1 MKQLR
6 HLLLLVSLLLTALAA
21 QSTPMPAPA
30 YQVRHIGL
38 AEGLDNMRV
47 FSILQDRNDVM
58 WIATKNGVNRYNGS
72 VMKVYQL
79 SSDRVYS
86 NAAGRIFSLRQ
97 DGDTLYAYDN
107 KGNIYRYS
115 SAWDHFEHV
124 VSLSKWFRDYLKL
137 NDLYIDRH
145 HRLWLA
151 TRDGLYC
158 YDHGHMSLA
167 GPTQEVNVITADNH
181 GRLFIATASAVLAQ
195 FGKRW
200 KTLSGLEG
208 MEAQSLYF
216 DAPAQRLWVGSLVQG
231 IRVYDLKTHRVDVA
245 ITQPQIQ
252 HPVRAITPLGQETVL
267 VGVDGEGVYAFDRQK
282 LQGRLLFNVSDD
294 TRNALSGN
302 GIYTITVD
310 RQHNIWMGSY
320 TGGVD
325 IAMPRW
331 AGYQLFRHE
340 YKDVNSLLDNSVN
353 AVCATADGTLWFGT
367 NLGLS
372 AYHPVSGRWT
382 HSLQGRVVV
391 ALCPSGSGGV
401 WAGTYGNGVFAVST
415 TGTATA
421 TYSRSLGNL
430 PSEYVTSLACDHLGQ
445 LWVGAIDGPLSC
457 IVNGKAHDLPIREA
471 ECLTAIGGKMAV
483 GTTSGFCVVDVRTWR
498 FDHYFNP
505 GDFGDK
511 DICCFINSIIA
522 DGDHAFWLGTD
533 GGGIYH
539 YDTLTKEY
547 WQIST
552 RQGLQSNT
560 IAGICHG
567 AQGLLMVSTDRGL
580 CSFDG
585 RTRRVRQLSTYE
597 GLDQE
602 YNRMAC
608 WQLPDGKLLFGD
620 NDGGVLLVP
629 AAVLPSHY
637 SAQLRV
643 TSILPLD
650 TKLVGDS
657 AVRRRIFDMLR
668 EGAVS
673 LPYAQN
679 SFTVDFECVNYR
691 FQHDIRYEYFLEG
704 YDKQW
709 IAMQRLQSLRY
720 TNVPSGSYTLHIRA
734 LSRTDGRVIDAKDI
748 PLVIQ
753 RPWWNSFL
761 AWTVYLLIVLAI
773 VYLAWRWYR
782 DRLESRYYNEKI
794 SFFVNTAH
802 DIRTPLSLVLAPL
815 DNMAKDSTLSAPS
828 ARYLSI
834 ARRNGAKLLKMITG
848 LLDFQ
853 KIDQRSSEPTIQK
866 IALKPL
872 LEQQVARFD
881 LLAQEKKITLAL
893 DDCPGEALV
902 WLDPMMADK
911 LFDNL
916 ISNAI
921 KYTGEGGHIHL
932 KAWQQHGETV
942 ISVADDGMGI
952 PESDQRHIFRS
963 FYRASNGINSQQMGS
978 GLGLMLCRRLVEM
991 HHGKLTFT
999 SKEQEGTTFFVHL
1012 PADGS
1017 RYFPQASELD
1027 KQQGREDTAMATS
1040 LSLKD
1045 SVIDARSDSAN
1056 ENTLKGDL
1064 TVDKPKTEAE
1074 VNLPQDEEDDESGK
1088 DTILFVDDNI
1098 ELLRYLRMSFSGDYH
1113 IITKESAEAAL
1124 DYLREGTCDIVVSD
1138 VMMGG
1143 MDGNELCRRLKEN
1156 ADTAWLP
1163 VILLTAKVG
1172 KDFMIEGLNKG
1183 ADDYIAKP
1191 FDTDILA
1198 KKIRNVID
1206 NRRRL
1211 SKYYLRRTL
1220 QLVHDGETQT
1230 ASAETQEPST
1240 ERTDDTPHPTPQG
1253 GSREK
1258 PLSEEQPVTLNAA
1271 DQAFVD
1277 RATQTV
1283 LDHLSEEDFD
1293 VNHLCREMAMSR
1305 TLFYGRLKTLTGKAP
1320 QEFMR
1325 LIRLEQ
1331 AAALLLKDVPVL
1343 DVATRCG
1350 FPNSKYFSTVF
1361 KKHFG
1366 MPPSRYKE
1374 EKTP

>member
-1 MKQLR
+1 
-6 HLLLLVSLLLTALAA
+6 
-21 QSTPMPAPA
+21 MPTPA

-47 FSILQDRNDVM
+47 FSILQDRNDVV

-79 SSDRVYS
+79 SGDRVYS

-115 SAWDHFEHV
+115 SALDRFEHV
-124 VSLSKWFRDYLKL
+124 VSLSKWFRGYLKL

-151 TRDGLYC
+151 TRNGLYC
-158 YDHGHMSLA
+158 YDHGRMSPA
-167 GPTQEVNVITADNH
+167 GPTQEVNVITADDH
-181 GRLFIATASAVLAQ
+181 GRLFIATASSVLVQ

-200 KTLSGLEG
+200 KSLAGLEG
-208 MEAQSLYF
+208 LEAQSLYF
-216 DAPAQRLWVGSLVQG
+216 DAASRWLWVGTLVQG
-231 IRVYDLKTHRVDVA
+231 IRVYSLQNHRAVVTT
-245 ITQPQIQ
+245 TQPLIQ
-252 HPVRAITPLGQETVL
+252 HPVRAITPLGHETML
-267 VGVDGEGVYAFDRQK
+267 AGVDGEGVYAFDRRK

-302 GIYTITVD
+302 GIYAIAVD
-310 RQHNIWMGSY
+310 RQRNIWVGSY
-320 TGGVD
+320 SGGVD
-325 IAMPRW
+325 LIMPRW
-331 AGYQLFRHE
+331 SGYQLFRHE
-340 YKDVNSLLDNSVN
+340 YKDGNSLIDNSVN
-353 AVCATADGTLWFGT
+353 AVCATSDGTLWFGT

-372 AYHPVSGRWT
+372 AYHPATGRWT
-382 HSLQGRVVV
+382 HSLQGRVVL
-391 ALCPSGSGGV
+391 ALCPSGNGGV
-401 WAGTYGNGVFAVST
+401 WAGTYGNGVFAVSA

-430 PSEYVTSLACDHLGQ
+430 SSECITSLACDHLGR

-471 ECLTAIGGKMAV
+471 ECLTAMGDKMAV
-483 GTTSGFCVVDVRTWR
+483 GTTAGFCVVDVRTWH
-498 FDHYFNP
+498 FGHYFNP

-522 DGDHAFWLGTD
+522 DGHHAFWLGTD

-539 YDTLTKEY
+539 YDTRTKKY

-552 RQGLQSNT
+552 RQGLPSNT
-560 IAGICHG
+560 IAGICRG

-608 WQLPDGKLLFGD
+608 WQLPDGRLLFGG
-620 NDGGVLLVP
+620 NDGGVLLSP

-637 SAQLRV
+637 TAHLRV

-650 TKLVGDS
+650 TKQAEDS
-657 AVRRRIFDMLR
+657 VVRRRIFDMLR
-668 EGAVS
+668 EGKVS

-679 SFTVDFECVNYR
+679 SFTVDFECINYR

-709 IAMQRLQSLRY
+709 ISMQRLQSLRY
-720 TNVPSGSYTLHIRA
+720 TNVPSGNYTLHIRA

-748 PLVIQ
+748 PLVIR

-761 AWTVYLLIVLAI
+761 AWTVYLLIALAL
-773 VYLAWRWYR
+773 VYLVWRWYR

-815 DNMAKDSTLSAPS
+815 DDMAKDSTLSEPS
-828 ARYLSI
+828 VRYLSI

-853 KIDQRSSEPTIQK
+853 KIDQQSSEPNVRK
-866 IALKPL
+866 MALKPL
-872 LEQQVARFD
+872 LEQQVARFA

-921 KYTGEGGHIHL
+921 KYTAEGGHIHL
-932 KAWQQHGETV
+932 KAWQQRGETV

-952 PESDQRHIFRS
+952 PESDQKHIFRS
-963 FYRASNGINSQQMGS
+963 FYRASNGINSKQMGS
-978 GLGLMLCRRLVEM
+978 GLGLMLCRRLVEL

-999 SKEQEGTTFFVHL
+999 SKEKVGTTFFVHL

-1017 RYFPQASELD
+1017 RYFPEATEQDE
-1027 KQQGREDTAMATS
+1027 QQSREDAVGATS

-1045 SVIDARSDSAN
+1045 SVIDARPDSAN

-1064 TVDKPKTEAE
+1064 TEDKPKTEAE
-1074 VNLPQDEEDDESGK
+1074 EGLPQDEENGENDK
-1088 DTILFVDDNI
+1088 DTILFVDDNT

-1172 KDFMIEGLNKG
+1172 KDFMIEGLDKG

-1211 SKYYLRRTL
+1211 SKYYLRRAL
-1220 QLVHDGETQT
+1220 QLVHDGEEPAVPSSVGKPEI
-1230 ASAETQEPST
+1230 ASST
-1240 ERTDDTPHPTPQG
+1240 EAPVAAQPDDLPHTVQ
-1253 GSREK
+1253 RADNN
-1258 PLSEEQPVTLNAA
+1258 EQQAEDKSVVLNAD

-1277 RATQTV
+1277 KATQTV
-1283 LDHLSEEDFD
+1283 LDHLDEEDFD

-1331 AAALLLKDVPVL
+1331 AAALLRKGVPVL

-1366 MPPSRYKE
+1366 MPPSKYKKE
-1374 EKTP
+1374 E

>member
-1 MKQLR
+1 M
-6 HLLLLVSLLLTALAA
+6 H
-21 QSTPMPAPA
+21 APD

-47 FSILQDRNDVM
+47 FSILQDRDDVM

-72 VMKVYQL
+72 VMKVYRL

-115 SAWDHFEHV
+115 LAMDRFEHV
-124 VSLSKWFRDYLKL
+124 VSLSKWFQGYLKL

-151 TRDGLYC
+151 ARNGLYC
-158 YDHGHMSLA
+158 YAHGRMSLA

-195 FGKRW
+195 SGKKW
-200 KTLSGLEG
+200 KTLAGLEG
-208 MEAQSLYF
+208 LEAQSLYF
-216 DAPAQRLWVGSLVQG
+216 DASSQRLWVGSLVQG
-231 IRVYDLKTHRVDVA
+231 VHIYSLKDHRVVVTT
-245 ITQPQIQ
+245 TQTQIQ
-252 HPVRAITPLGQETVL
+252 HPVRAITPLGGTTML
-267 VGVDGEGVYAFDRQK
+267 AGVDGEGVYAFDRQK

-294 TRNALSGN
+294 TRNALGGN

-325 IAMPRW
+325 IAKPRW
-331 AGYQLFRHE
+331 SGYQLFRHE
-340 YKDVNSLLDNSVN
+340 YKDVNSLLDNGVN

-372 AYHPVSGRWT
+372 AYHPASGRWT

-391 ALCPSGSGGV
+391 ALCPSDNGGV
-401 WAGTYGNGVFAVST
+401 WAGTYGNGVFAVSA
-415 TGTATA
+415 TGAA
-421 TYSRSLGNL
+421 KAAYARSLGNL
-430 PSEYVTSLACDHLGQ
+430 SSECITSLACDHLGR
-445 LWVGAIDGPLSC
+445 LWIGAIDGPLSC
-457 IVNGKAHDLPIREA
+457 IVSGKAHDLPIREV
-471 ECLTAIGGKMAV
+471 ESLTAIGNKMAV
-483 GTTSGFCVVDVRTWR
+483 GTTAGFCVVDTRSWLYE
-498 FDHYFNP
+498 HYFNP

-539 YDTLTKEY
+539 YDTRTKKY

-552 RQGLQSNT
+552 RQGLPSNT
-560 IAGICHG
+560 ISALCHG
-567 AQGLLMVSTDRGL
+567 VQGLLMVSTDRGL

-608 WQLPDGKLLFGD
+608 WQLPDGRLLFGG
-620 NDGGVLLVP
+620 NDGGVLLSP

-637 SAQLRV
+637 TAHLRV

-650 TKLVGDS
+650 TKQAENSV
-657 AVRRRIFDMLR
+657 VRRQIFDMLR
-668 EGAVS
+668 EGEVN

-679 SFTVDFECVNYR
+679 SFTVDFECINYR

-709 IAMQRLQSLRY
+709 IPMQRLQSLRY
-720 TNVPSGSYTLHIRA
+720 TNVPSGSYTLHICA

-761 AWTVYLLIVLAI
+761 AWTVYLLIALALI
-773 VYLAWRWYR
+773 YLAWRWYR

-815 DNMAKDSTLSAPS
+815 DDMAKDSTLSEPS

-853 KIDQRSSEPTIQK
+853 KIDQQTSEPNVRK
-866 IALKPL
+866 MALRPL
-872 LEQQVARFD
+872 LEQQVARFA
-881 LLAQEKKITLAL
+881 LLAQEKRITLAL
-893 DDCPGEALV
+893 DDCPGEAFV

-921 KYTGEGGHIHL
+921 KYTAEGGHIHL
-932 KAWQQHGETV
+932 KAWQQRGETV

-952 PESDQRHIFRS
+952 PERDQRHIFRS
-963 FYRASNGINSQQMGS
+963 FYRASNGINSKQMGS

-991 HHGKLTFT
+991 HHGRLTFT

-1012 PADGS
+1012 PADSS
-1017 RYFPQASELD
+1017 RYFPEAAEQND
-1027 KQQGREDTAMATS
+1027 RQGREDAVGATG

-1045 SVIDARSDSAN
+1045 SVIDAHPDSAN
-1056 ENTLKGDL
+1056 VKAQKGDFAEYQL
-1064 TVDKPKTEAE
+1064 KRDAE
-1074 VNLPQDEEDDESGK
+1074 VSLPQEEEGDENGK

-1172 KDFMIEGLNKG
+1172 KDFMIEGLDKG

-1211 SKYYLRRTL
+1211 SKYYLRRAL
-1220 QLVHDGETQT
+1220 QLVHEGEEPIAPSSMEKPEI
-1230 ASAETQEPST
+1230 ASST
-1240 ERTDDTPHPTPQG
+1240 EAPVAAQPDDLPHTVQQADNN
-1253 GSREK
+1253 
-1258 PLSEEQPVTLNAA
+1258 EQQAEDKSVVLNAD

-1277 RATQTV
+1277 KATQTV
-1283 LDHLSEEDFD
+1283 LDHLDEEDFD

-1331 AAALLLKDVPVL
+1331 AAALLRKGIPVL

-1366 MPPSRYKE
+1366 MPPSKYKRV
-1374 EKTP
+1374 

>member
-1 MKQLR
+1 MKPLR
-6 HLLLLVSLLLTALAA
+6 HLLLLLCLLLSDLAA
-21 QSTPMPAPA
+21 RSTPMPTPA

-38 AEGLDNMRV
+38 TEGLDNMRV
-47 FSILQDRNDVM
+47 FSILQDRNDVI
-58 WIATKNGVNRYNGS
+58 WIATKNGINRYNGS
-72 VMKVYQL
+72 VVKVYRL

-115 SAWDHFEHV
+115 SALDRFEHV
-124 VSLSKWFRDYLKL
+124 VSLSKWFRGYLKL
-137 NDLYIDRH
+137 NDLYIDRR

-151 TRDGLYC
+151 ARNGLYC
-158 YDHGHMSLA
+158 YDHGKMTLA
-167 GPTQEVNVITADNH
+167 GPTQEVNVITADNR
-181 GRLFIATASAVLAQ
+181 GRLFIATATEVFAQ
-195 FGKRW
+195 HGKRW
-200 KTLSGLEG
+200 ETLSGLEG
-208 MEAQSLYF
+208 LEAQSLYF
-216 DAPAQRLWVGSLVQG
+216 DAPSQRLWVGSLVQG
-231 IRVYDLKTHRVDVA
+231 IRVYDLKDHRVGVVS
-245 ITQPQIQ
+245 TQPQIQ
-252 HPVRAITPLGQETVL
+252 HPVRAITPLGETTML
-267 VGVDGEGVYAFDRQK
+267 VGVDGEGVYAFDRRGQ
-282 LQGRLLFNVSDD
+282 QGRLLFNVSDD

-325 IAMPRW
+325 LAMLRW
-331 AGYQLFRHE
+331 SGYQLFRHE
-340 YKDVNSLLDNSVN
+340 YKDGNSLLDNGVN
-353 AVCATADGTLWFGT
+353 AACATADGTLWFGT

-372 AYHPVSGRWT
+372 AYHPASGRWT
-382 HSLQGRVVV
+382 HCLQGRVVL
-391 ALCPSGSGGV
+391 ALCPSGNGGV
-401 WAGTYGNGVFAVST
+401 WAGTYGNGVFAVSA

-421 TYSRSLGNL
+421 TYSRSLGTL
-430 PSEYVTSLACDHLGQ
+430 LSECITSLACDHLGR

-471 ECLTAIGGKMAV
+471 ECLTAMGDKMAV
-483 GTTSGFCVVDVRTWR
+483 GTTAGFCIVDVRTWH
-498 FDHYFNP
+498 FKHYFNP

-522 DGDHAFWLGTD
+522 DGSHDFWLGTD

-539 YDTLTKEY
+539 YDTLTKKY

-552 RQGLQSNT
+552 RQGLPSNT

-585 RTRRVRQLSTYE
+585 RTRRVRQLSIYE

-608 WQLPDGKLLFGD
+608 WQLPDGRLLFGG
-620 NDGGVLLVP
+620 NDGGVLLAP

-637 SAQLRV
+637 TAQLRV

-650 TKLVGDS
+650 TKQAEDS
-657 AVRRRIFDMLR
+657 VVRRRIFDMLR
-668 EGAVS
+668 EGKVS

-679 SFTVDFECVNYR
+679 SFTVDFECINYR

-709 IAMQRLQSLRY
+709 ISMQRLQSLRY

-748 PLVIQ
+748 PLVIR
-753 RPWWNSFL
+753 RPWWNSFF
-761 AWTVYLLIVLAI
+761 AWTAYLLIVLSL

-815 DNMAKDSTLSAPS
+815 DDMAKDSTLSEPS

-853 KIDQRSSEPTIQK
+853 KIDQQSSEPSVQK

-872 LEQQVARFD
+872 LEQQVARFA

-902 WLDPMMADK
+902 WLDPMMAVK

-921 KYTGEGGHIHL
+921 KYTDEGGHIHL
-932 KAWQQHGETV
+932 RAWQQRGETV

-963 FYRASNGINSQQMGS
+963 FYRASNGINSKQMGS
-978 GLGLMLCRRLVEM
+978 GLGLMLCRRLVEL
-991 HHGKLTFT
+991 HHGKLTFI
-999 SKEQEGTTFFVHL
+999 SKEQVGTTFFVHL

-1017 RYFPQASELD
+1017 RYFPEATEQDE
-1027 KQQGREDTAMATS
+1027 QQGREDAAVATS

-1045 SVIDARSDSAN
+1045 SVIDARPDSAN
-1056 ENTLKGDL
+1056 VNALKGDL
-1064 TVDKPKTEAE
+1064 TVDKPKMEAE
-1074 VNLPQDEEDDESGK
+1074 VNLPQDEEDDENGK
-1088 DTILFVDDNI
+1088 DTILFVDDNT

-1113 IITKESAEAAL
+1113 IIMKESAEAAL

-1172 KDFMIEGLNKG
+1172 KDFMIEGLDKG

-1211 SKYYLRRTL
+1211 SKYYLRRAL
-1220 QLVHDGETQT
+1220 QLAHGGEEPVIPSPQEKTISTLSDDSPLAVQQDD
-1230 ASAETQEPST
+1230 SNEQQAEV
-1240 ERTDDTPHPTPQG
+1240 
-1253 GSREK
+1253 K
-1258 PLSEEQPVTLNAA
+1258 PEVLNAD
-1271 DQAFVD
+1271 DQAFID
-1277 RATQTV
+1277 KATQTV
-1283 LDHLSEEDFD
+1283 LDHLSEENFD

-1331 AAALLLKDVPVL
+1331 AAALLRKGVPVL

-1366 MPPSRYKE
+1366 MPPSKYKKE
-1374 EKTP
+1374 E

>member
-1 MKQLR
+1 
-6 HLLLLVSLLLTALAA
+6 
-21 QSTPMPAPA
+21 MPTPA

-58 WIATKNGVNRYNGS
+58 WIATKNGVNRYNGC

-151 TRDGLYC
+151 TRNGLYC
-158 YDHGHMSLA
+158 YDHGHVSLA

-181 GRLFIATASAVLAQ
+181 GRLFIATASTVLVQ

-200 KTLSGLEG
+200 KTLFGLEG

-216 DAPAQRLWVGSLVQG
+216 DEPAQRLWVGSLVQG
-231 IRVYDLKTHRVDVA
+231 IRVYSLQNHRAVVTT
-245 ITQPQIQ
+245 TQPLIQ
-252 HPVRAITPLGQETVL
+252 HPVRAITPLEHETML
-267 VGVDGEGVYAFDRQK
+267 VGVDGEGVYAFDRRK

-294 TRNALSGN
+294 TRNALGGN
-302 GIYTITVD
+302 GIYAVVVD
-310 RQHNIWMGSY
+310 RQHNIWVGSY

-325 IAMPRW
+325 LAMPRW
-331 AGYQLFRHE
+331 PGYQLLRHE
-340 YKDVNSLLDNSVN
+340 YKDSNSLIDNGVN

-372 AYHPVSGRWT
+372 AYHPASGRWT

-391 ALCPSGSGGV
+391 ALCPSGNGGV
-401 WAGTYGNGVFAVST
+401 WAGTYGNGVFAVNVA
-415 TGTATA
+415 GTATA

-430 PSEYVTSLACDHLGQ
+430 SAEYITSLACDHLGH
-445 LWVGAIDGPLSC
+445 LWVGAIDGSLSC
-457 IVNGKAHDLPIREA
+457 IVNGKAHDLPIREV

-483 GTTSGFCVVDVRTWR
+483 GTTAGFCIVDTRSWLFER
-498 FDHYFNP
+498 YFTP
-505 GDFGDK
+505 SDFGDK
-511 DICCFINSIIA
+511 DICCFINAIIA
-522 DGDHAFWLGTD
+522 DGNGAFWLGTD

-539 YDTLTKEY
+539 YDTLTKKY

-552 RQGLQSNT
+552 RQGLPSNS

-580 CSFDG
+580 CTFDG

-608 WQLPDGKLLFGD
+608 WQLPKGKLLFGG
-620 NDGGVLLVP
+620 NDGGVLLSP

-637 SAQLRV
+637 TAQLRV

-650 TKLVGDS
+650 TKLAGDS
-657 AVRRRIFDMLR
+657 VVRRHIFDMLC
-668 EGAVS
+668 EGRIS

-679 SFTVDFECVNYR
+679 SFTVDFECINYR

-709 IAMQRLQSLRY
+709 IGMQRLQSLRY

-748 PLVIQ
+748 SLVIQ

-761 AWTVYLLIVLAI
+761 AWTVYLLFVLAI
-773 VYLAWRWYR
+773 VYLVWRWYR
-782 DRLESRYYNEKI
+782 DRLESRYYNDKI

-815 DNMAKDSTLSAPS
+815 DDMAKDRSLSAPS

-853 KIDQRSSEPTIQK
+853 KIDQQNSEPNVRMM
-866 IALKPL
+866 ALKPL
-872 LEQQVARFD
+872 LEQQVARFA

-893 DDCPGEALV
+893 DDCPDEALV

-921 KYTGEGGHIHL
+921 KYTAEGGHIHL

-952 PESDQRHIFRS
+952 PDCDQRHIFRS
-963 FYRASNGINSQQMGS
+963 FYRASNGINSMQMGS

-999 SKEQEGTTFFVHL
+999 SKEQVGTTFYVHL
-1012 PADGS
+1012 PADGN
-1017 RYFPQASELD
+1017 RYFPEAAEQDEQRGKEDVATGTALSLEDSVTDARPDSINQNVLKDNIAED
-1027 KQQGREDTAMATS
+1027 KQVKAGESQP
-1040 LSLKD
+1040 L
-1045 SVIDARSDSAN
+1045 
-1056 ENTLKGDL
+1056 
-1064 TVDKPKTEAE
+1064 
-1074 VNLPQDEEDDESGK
+1074 DEEGDGNDK
-1088 DTILFVDDNI
+1088 DTILFVDDNT

-1113 IITKESAEAAL
+1113 IITKGSAEEAL
-1124 DYLREGTCDIVVSD
+1124 AYLRDGTCDIVVSD

-1156 ADTAWLP
+1156 GDTAWLP

-1172 KDFMIEGLNKG
+1172 KDFMIEGLDKG

-1211 SKYYLRRTL
+1211 SKYYLRRAL
-1220 QLVHDGETQT
+1220 QRVHGGEELTT
-1230 ASAETQEPST
+1230 SALT
-1240 ERTDDTPHPTPQG
+1240 
-1253 GSREK
+1253 EK
-1258 PLSEEQPVTLNAA
+1258 PVSASDALPSAVQQSDSKEQQAEPKPVTLNAD

-1277 RATQTV
+1277 KATQTV
-1283 LDHLSEEDFD
+1283 LDHLDEEDFD

-1331 AAALLLKDVPVL
+1331 AAALLRKGVPVL

-1366 MPPSRYKE
+1366 MPPSKYKSQTE
-1374 EKTP
+1374 V

>member
-1 MKQLR
+1 M
-6 HLLLLVSLLLTALAA
+6 
-21 QSTPMPAPA
+21 STPA
-30 YQVRHIGL
+30 YQVRHVGL
-38 AEGLDNMRV
+38 TEGLDNMRV
-47 FSILQDRNDVM
+47 FSILQDRNDVI
-58 WIATKNGVNRYNGS
+58 WIATKNGINRYNGS
-72 VMKVYQL
+72 VVKVYRL

-115 SAWDHFEHV
+115 SALDRFEHV
-124 VSLSKWFRDYLKL
+124 VSLSKWFRGYLKL
-137 NDLYIDRH
+137 NDLYIDRR

-151 TRDGLYC
+151 ARNGLYC
-158 YDHGHMSLA
+158 YDHGKMTLA
-167 GPTQEVNVITADNH
+167 GPTQEVNVITADNR
-181 GRLFIATASAVLAQ
+181 GRLFIATATEVFAQ
-195 FGKRW
+195 HGKRW
-200 KTLSGLEG
+200 ETLSGLEG
-208 MEAQSLYF
+208 LEAQSLYF
-216 DAPAQRLWVGSLVQG
+216 DAPSQRLWVGSLVQG
-231 IRVYDLKTHRVDVA
+231 IRVYDLKDHRVGVVS
-245 ITQPQIQ
+245 TQPQIQ
-252 HPVRAITPLGQETVL
+252 HPVRAITPLGETTML
-267 VGVDGEGVYAFDRQK
+267 VGVDGEGVYAFDRRGQ
-282 LQGRLLFNVSDD
+282 QGRLLFNVSDD

-320 TGGVD
+320 TGGLDV
-325 IAMPRW
+325 AMPRW
-331 AGYQLFRHE
+331 SGYQLFRHE
-340 YKDVNSLLDNSVN
+340 YKDANSLLDNGVN
-353 AVCATADGTLWFGT
+353 AVCATVDGTLWFGT

-372 AYHPVSGRWT
+372 AYHPASGRWI
-382 HSLQGRVVV
+382 HCLQGRVVL
-391 ALCPSGSGGV
+391 ALCPSGNGGV
-401 WAGTYGNGVFAVST
+401 WAGTYGNGVFAVSA

-421 TYSRSLGNL
+421 TYSRSLGTL
-430 PSEYVTSLACDHLGQ
+430 SSECITSLACDHLGR

-457 IVNGKAHDLPIREA
+457 IVNGKGHDLPIREA
-471 ECLTAIGGKMAV
+471 ECLTAMGDNMAV
-483 GTTSGFCVVDVRTWR
+483 GTTAGFCVVDVRSWH
-498 FDHYFNP
+498 FKHYFNP

-522 DGDHAFWLGTD
+522 DGSHAFWLGTD

-539 YDTLTKEY
+539 YDTVTKNY
-547 WQIST
+547 WQITT
-552 RQGLQSNT
+552 RQGLPSNT
-560 IAGICHG
+560 ISGICHG

-608 WQLPDGKLLFGD
+608 WQLPDGRLLFGG
-620 NDGGVLLVP
+620 NDGGVLLAP

-637 SAQLRV
+637 TAHLRV

-650 TKLVGDS
+650 TKQAEDS
-657 AVRRRIFDMLR
+657 VVRRRIFDMLR
-668 EGAVS
+668 EGEVS

-679 SFTVDFECVNYR
+679 SFTVDFECINYR

-709 IAMQRLQSLRY
+709 ISMQRLQSLRY

-748 PLVIQ
+748 PLVIR
-753 RPWWNSFL
+753 RPWWNSFF
-761 AWTVYLLIVLAI
+761 AWTAYLLIVLSL
-773 VYLAWRWYR
+773 VYLAWCWYR

-815 DNMAKDSTLSAPS
+815 DDMAKDSTLSEPS

-853 KIDQRSSEPTIQK
+853 KIDQQSSEPSFQK

-872 LEQQVARFD
+872 LEQQVARFA

-902 WLDPMMADK
+902 WLDPMMAVK

-921 KYTGEGGHIHL
+921 KYTDEGGHIHL
-932 KAWQQHGETV
+932 RAWQQRGETV

-963 FYRASNGINSQQMGS
+963 FYRASNGINSKQIGS
-978 GLGLMLCRRLVEM
+978 GLGLMLCRRLVEL
-991 HHGKLTFT
+991 HHGKLTFI
-999 SKEQEGTTFFVHL
+999 SKEQVGTTFFVHL

-1017 RYFPQASELD
+1017 RYFPEATEQDE
-1027 KQQGREDTAMATS
+1027 QQGREDAAVATS

-1045 SVIDARSDSAN
+1045 SVIDARPDSAN
-1056 ENTLKGDL
+1056 GNALKGDL
-1064 TVDKPKTEAE
+1064 TVDKPKMEAE
-1074 VNLPQDEEDDESGK
+1074 VNLPQDEEDDENGK

-1113 IITKESAEAAL
+1113 IITKESAEAVL

-1172 KDFMIEGLNKG
+1172 KDFMIKGLDKG

-1211 SKYYLRRTL
+1211 SKYYLRRAL
-1220 QLVHDGETQT
+1220 QLAHGGEEPVIPSPQEKTISTLSDDSPLAVQRDD
-1230 ASAETQEPST
+1230 SNEQQAEV
-1240 ERTDDTPHPTPQG
+1240 
-1253 GSREK
+1253 K
-1258 PLSEEQPVTLNAA
+1258 PEVLNAD

-1277 RATQTV
+1277 KATQTV
-1283 LDHLSEEDFD
+1283 LDHLSEENFD

-1331 AAALLLKDVPVL
+1331 AAALLRKGVPVL
-1343 DVATRCG
+1343 DVAARCG

-1366 MPPSRYKE
+1366 MPPSKYKKE
-1374 EKTP
+1374 E

>member
-1 MKQLR
+1 M
-6 HLLLLVSLLLTALAA
+6 
-21 QSTPMPAPA
+21 STPA
-30 YQVRHIGL
+30 YQVRHVGL
-38 AEGLDNMRV
+38 TEGLDNMRV
-47 FSILQDRNDVM
+47 FSILQDRNDVI
-58 WIATKNGVNRYNGS
+58 WIATKNGINRYNGS
-72 VMKVYQL
+72 VVKVYRL

-115 SAWDHFEHV
+115 SALDRFEHV
-124 VSLSKWFRDYLKL
+124 VSLSKWFRGYLKL
-137 NDLYIDRH
+137 NDLYIDRR

-151 TRDGLYC
+151 ARNGLYC
-158 YDHGHMSLA
+158 YDHGKMTLA
-167 GPTQEVNVITADNH
+167 GPTQEVNVITADNR
-181 GRLFIATASAVLAQ
+181 GRLFIATATEVFAQ
-195 FGKRW
+195 HGKRW
-200 KTLSGLEG
+200 ETLSGLEG
-208 MEAQSLYF
+208 LEAQSLYF
-216 DAPAQRLWVGSLVQG
+216 DAPSQRLWVGSLVQG
-231 IRVYDLKTHRVDVA
+231 IRVYDLKDHRVGVVS
-245 ITQPQIQ
+245 TQPQIQ
-252 HPVRAITPLGQETVL
+252 HPVRAITPLGETTML
-267 VGVDGEGVYAFDRQK
+267 VGVDGEGVYAFDRRGQ
-282 LQGRLLFNVSDD
+282 QGRLLFNVSDD

-320 TGGVD
+320 TGGLDV
-325 IAMPRW
+325 AMPRW
-331 AGYQLFRHE
+331 SGYQLFRHE
-340 YKDVNSLLDNSVN
+340 YKDSNSLLDNGVN

-372 AYHPVSGRWT
+372 AYHPASGRWT
-382 HSLQGRVVV
+382 HSLQGRVVL
-391 ALCPSGSGGV
+391 ALCPSGNGGV
-401 WAGTYGNGVFAVST
+401 WAGTYGNGVFAVSA

-421 TYSRSLGNL
+421 TYSRSLGTL
-430 PSEYVTSLACDHLGQ
+430 SSECITSLACDHLGR

-457 IVNGKAHDLPIREA
+457 IVNGKTHDLPIREA
-471 ECLTAIGGKMAV
+471 ECLTAMGDNMAV
-483 GTTSGFCVVDVRTWR
+483 GTTAGFCVVDVRSWH
-498 FDHYFNP
+498 FKHYFNP

-522 DGDHAFWLGTD
+522 DGSHAFWLGTD

-539 YDTLTKEY
+539 YDTVTKNY
-547 WQIST
+547 WQITT
-552 RQGLQSNT
+552 RQGLPSNT
-560 IAGICHG
+560 ISGICHG

-608 WQLPDGKLLFGD
+608 WQLPDGRLLFGG
-620 NDGGVLLVP
+620 NDGGVLLAP

-637 SAQLRV
+637 TAHLRV

-650 TKLVGDS
+650 TKQAEDS
-657 AVRRRIFDMLR
+657 VVRRRIFDMLR
-668 EGAVS
+668 EGEVS

-679 SFTVDFECVNYR
+679 SFTVDFECINYR

-709 IAMQRLQSLRY
+709 ISMQRLQSLRY

-748 PLVIQ
+748 PLVIR
-753 RPWWNSFL
+753 RPWWNSFF
-761 AWTVYLLIVLAI
+761 AWTAYLLIVLSL

-815 DNMAKDSTLSAPS
+815 DDMAKDSTLSEPS

-853 KIDQRSSEPTIQK
+853 KIDQQSSEPSFQK

-872 LEQQVARFD
+872 LEQQVARFA

-902 WLDPMMADK
+902 WLDPMMAVK

-921 KYTGEGGHIHL
+921 KYTDEGGHIHL
-932 KAWQQHGETV
+932 RAWQQRGETV

-963 FYRASNGINSQQMGS
+963 FYRASNGINSKQMGS
-978 GLGLMLCRRLVEM
+978 GLGLMLCRRLVEL
-991 HHGKLTFT
+991 HHGKLTFI
-999 SKEQEGTTFFVHL
+999 SKEQVGTTFFVHL

-1017 RYFPQASELD
+1017 RYFPEATEQDE
-1027 KQQGREDTAMATS
+1027 QQGREDAVGATG

-1045 SVIDARSDSAN
+1045 SVIDARPDSAN
-1056 ENTLKGDL
+1056 GNALKGDL
-1064 TVDKPKTEAE
+1064 TVDKPKMEAE
-1074 VNLPQDEEDDESGK
+1074 VNLPQDEEDDENGK

-1172 KDFMIEGLNKG
+1172 KDFMIKGLDKG

-1211 SKYYLRRTL
+1211 SKYYLRRAL
-1220 QLVHDGETQT
+1220 QLAHGGEEPVIPSPQEKTISTLSDDSPLAVQQDD
-1230 ASAETQEPST
+1230 SNEQQAEV
-1240 ERTDDTPHPTPQG
+1240 
-1253 GSREK
+1253 K
-1258 PLSEEQPVTLNAA
+1258 PEVLNAD

-1277 RATQTV
+1277 KATQTV
-1283 LDHLSEEDFD
+1283 LDHLSEENFD

-1331 AAALLLKDVPVL
+1331 AAALLRKGVPVL

-1366 MPPSRYKE
+1366 MPPSKYKKE
-1374 EKTP
+1374 E

>member
-1 MKQLR
+1 M
-6 HLLLLVSLLLTALAA
+6 H
-21 QSTPMPAPA
+21 APD

-47 FSILQDRNDVM
+47 FSILQDRDDVM

-79 SSDRVYS
+79 SGDRVYS

-97 DGDTLYAYDN
+97 DGDVLYAYDN

-115 SAWDHFEHV
+115 SALDHFEPV
-124 VSLSKWFRDYLKL
+124 VSLSRWFRGYLKL
-137 NDLYIDRH
+137 NDLFIDRQ

-151 TRDGLYC
+151 TRNGLFRYES
-158 YDHGHMSLA
+158 GHVIPA
-167 GPTQEVNVITADNH
+167 GPQQEVNVITADNR
-181 GRLFIATASAVLAQ
+181 GRLYAATATEVLAQ
-195 FGKRW
+195 SGKRW
-200 KTLSGLEG
+200 KSLEGLKG
-208 MEAQSLYF
+208 MEAQTLYF
-216 DAPAQRLWVGSLVQG
+216 DAASRWLWVGTLVQG
-231 IRVYDLKTHRVDVA
+231 IRVYSLQNHRAVVTT
-245 ITQPQIQ
+245 TQPLIQ
-252 HPVRAITPLGQETVL
+252 HPVRAITPLGHETML
-267 VGVDGEGVYAFDRQK
+267 AGVDGEGVYAFDRRK

-302 GIYTITVD
+302 GIYAIAVD
-310 RQHNIWMGSY
+310 RQRNIWVGSY
-320 TGGVD
+320 SGGVD
-325 IAMPRW
+325 LVMPRW

-340 YKDVNSLLDNSVN
+340 YKDANSLLDNGVN
-353 AVCATADGTLWFGT
+353 AVCATSDGTLWFGT

-372 AYHPVSGRWT
+372 AYHPATGRWT

-391 ALCPSGSGGV
+391 ALCPSGKGGV

-430 PSEYVTSLACDHLGQ
+430 SSECITSLACDHLGR

-471 ECLTAIGGKMAV
+471 ECLTAIGEKMAV
-483 GTTSGFCVVDVRTWR
+483 GTTAGFCIVDTRSWLYER
-498 FDHYFNP
+498 YFNP

-522 DGDHAFWLGTD
+522 DGSHAFWLGTD

-539 YDTLTKEY
+539 YDTQTKKY

-552 RQGLQSNT
+552 RQGVPSNT

-567 AQGLLMVSTDRGL
+567 AHGLLMISTDRGL
-580 CSFDG
+580 CTFNV
-585 RTRRVRQLSTYE
+585 RTRRVRQLSIYE

-608 WQLPDGKLLFGD
+608 WQLPDGRLLFGG
-620 NDGGVLLVP
+620 NDGGVLLSP

-637 SAQLRV
+637 TAHLRV

-650 TKLVGDS
+650 TKQAEDS
-657 AVRRRIFDMLR
+657 VVRRRIFDMLR
-668 EGAVS
+668 EGKVS

-709 IAMQRLQSLRY
+709 ISMQRLQSLRY
-720 TNVPSGSYTLHIRA
+720 TNVPSGNYTLHIRA

-748 PLVIQ
+748 PLVIR
-753 RPWWNSFL
+753 RPWWNSFF
-761 AWTVYLLIVLAI
+761 AWTVYLLIALAL

-815 DNMAKDSTLSAPS
+815 DDMAKDSTLSEPS
-828 ARYLSI
+828 VRYLSI

-853 KIDQRSSEPTIQK
+853 KIDQQSSEPNVRK
-866 IALKPL
+866 MALKPL
-872 LEQQVARFD
+872 LEQQVARFA

-921 KYTGEGGHIHL
+921 KYTAEGGHIHL
-932 KAWQQHGETV
+932 KAWQQRGETV

-963 FYRASNGINSQQMGS
+963 FYRASNGINSKQMGS
-978 GLGLMLCRRLVEM
+978 GLGLMLCRRLVEL

-999 SKEQEGTTFFVHL
+999 SKEQVGTTFFVHL

-1017 RYFPQASELD
+1017 RYFPEATEQDE
-1027 KQQGREDTAMATS
+1027 QQSREDAVGATG

-1045 SVIDARSDSAN
+1045 SVIDARPDSAN
-1056 ENTLKGDL
+1056 GNALKGDL
-1064 TVDKPKTEAE
+1064 TVDKPKMEAE
-1074 VNLPQDEEDDESGK
+1074 VSLPQDEENGENGK
-1088 DTILFVDDNI
+1088 DTILFVDDNA
-1098 ELLRYLRMSFSGDYH
+1098 ELLRYLRMSFSSDYH

-1172 KDFMIEGLNKG
+1172 KDFMIEGLDKG

-1211 SKYYLRRTL
+1211 SKYYLRRAL
-1220 QLVHDGETQT
+1220 QLVHDGEELAVPSSVGKPEI
-1230 ASAETQEPST
+1230 ASST
-1240 ERTDDTPHPTPQG
+1240 EAPVAAQPDDLPHTVQRADNNKQQAEDK
-1253 GSREK
+1253 S
-1258 PLSEEQPVTLNAA
+1258 VVLNAD

-1277 RATQTV
+1277 KATQTV
-1283 LDHLSEEDFD
+1283 LDHLDEEDFD

-1331 AAALLLKDVPVL
+1331 AAALLRKGVPVL

-1366 MPPSRYKE
+1366 MPPSKYKQE
-1374 EKTP
+1374 

>member
-6 HLLLLVSLLLTALAA
+6 HLLLLVSFLLTALAA
-21 QSTPMPAPA
+21 QSTPMPTPA

-124 VSLSKWFRDYLKL
+124 VSLSKWFRGYLKL

-151 TRDGLYC
+151 ARNGLYC
-158 YDHGHMSLA
+158 YAHGRMSLA
-167 GPTQEVNVITADNH
+167 GPTQEVNVITADNR

-231 IRVYDLKTHRVDVA
+231 IRVYDLKTHRVDVVS
-245 ITQPQIQ
+245 TPPQIQ
-252 HPVRAITPLGQETVL
+252 HPVRAITPLGQETML
-267 VGVDGEGVYAFDRQK
+267 VGVDGEGVYAFDRRK

-302 GIYTITVD
+302 GIYAVVVD
-310 RQHNIWMGSY
+310 RQHNIWVGSY

-325 IAMPRW
+325 LAMPRW
-331 AGYQLFRHE
+331 PGYQLFRHQ
-340 YKDVNSLLDNSVN
+340 YKDGNSLIDNSVN
-353 AVCATADGTLWFGT
+353 AVCATSDGTLWFGT

-372 AYHPVSGRWT
+372 AYHPASGRWT

-391 ALCPSGSGGV
+391 ALCPSGNGGV
-401 WAGTYGNGVFAVST
+401 WAGTYGNGVFAVNVA
-415 TGTATA
+415 GTATA

-430 PSEYVTSLACDHLGQ
+430 SAEYITSLACDHLGH

-471 ECLTAIGGKMAV
+471 ECLTVIGGKMAV
-483 GTTSGFCVVDVRTWR
+483 GTTAGFCIVDTRSWLYE
-498 FDHYFNP
+498 HYFTP
-505 GDFGDK
+505 SDFGDK
-511 DICCFINSIIA
+511 DICCFINAIIA
-522 DGDHAFWLGTD
+522 DGNGAFWLGTD

-539 YDTLTKEY
+539 YDTLTKKY

-552 RQGLQSNT
+552 RQGLPSNS

-580 CSFDG
+580 CTFDG
-585 RTRRVRQLSTYE
+585 RTRCVRQLSTYE

-608 WQLPDGKLLFGD
+608 WQLPKGKLLFGG
-620 NDGGVLLVP
+620 NDGGVLLSP

-637 SAQLRV
+637 TAQLRV

-650 TKLVGDS
+650 TKLAGDS
-657 AVRRRIFDMLR
+657 VVRRHIFDMLC
-668 EGAVS
+668 EGRIS

-679 SFTVDFECVNYR
+679 SFSVNFECINYR

-709 IAMQRLQSLRY
+709 IAMPHLQSLRY

-734 LSRTDGRVIDAKDI
+734 LSRTDGRVIDAKDF

-761 AWTVYLLIVLAI
+761 AWTVYLLFVLAI
-773 VYLAWRWYR
+773 VYLVWRRYR

-815 DNMAKDSTLSAPS
+815 DDMAKDSTLSEPT

-853 KIDQRSSEPTIQK
+853 KIDQQSSEPTIQK
-866 IALKPL
+866 MALKPL
-872 LEQQVARFD
+872 LEQQIARFA
-881 LLAQEKKITLAL
+881 LLAREKKITLAL
-893 DDCPGEALV
+893 DDCPSEAMV

-952 PESDQRHIFRS
+952 PQSDQKHIFRS
-963 FYRASNGINSQQMGS
+963 FYRASNGVNSKQMGS

-999 SKEQEGTTFFVHL
+999 SKEKVGTTFFVHL

-1017 RYFPQASELD
+1017 RYFPQAAEQ
-1027 KQQGREDTAMATS
+1027 KEQQGREDVTAQTD

-1045 SVIDARSDSAN
+1045 SV
-1056 ENTLKGDL
+1056 
-1064 TVDKPKTEAE
+1064 TEAPLDS
-1074 VNLPQDEEDDESGK
+1074 VNRNALKDDFAEDKKKVETRESLPQDEENGENDK
-1088 DTILFVDDNI
+1088 DTILFVDDNT
-1098 ELLRYLRMSFSGDYH
+1098 ELLRYLRMSFSSDYH
-1113 IITKESAEAAL
+1113 IITKESAEEAL
-1124 DYLREGTCDIVVSD
+1124 AYLRDGTCDIVVSD

-1143 MDGNELCRRLKEN
+1143 MDGDELCRRLKEN

-1172 KDFMIEGLNKG
+1172 KDFMIEGLDKG
-1183 ADDYIAKP
+1183 ADDYISKP

-1211 SKYYLRRTL
+1211 SKYYLRRAL

-1230 ASAETQEPST
+1230 VSHHTKEPSPVHT
-1240 ERTDDTPHPTPQG
+1240 GGAPHPTPQG
-1253 GSREK
+1253 RSRQE

-1277 RATQTV
+1277 QATQTV

-1350 FPNSKYFSTVF
+1350 FQNSKYFSTVF

-1374 EKTP
+1374 E

>member
-1 MKQLR
+1 
-6 HLLLLVSLLLTALAA
+6 
-21 QSTPMPAPA
+21 MPTPA

-38 AEGLDNMRV
+38 TEGLDNMRV
-47 FSILQDRNDVM
+47 FSILQDRNDVI
-58 WIATKNGVNRYNGS
+58 WIATKNGINRYNGC
-72 VMKVYQL
+72 VVKVYRL

-115 SAWDHFEHV
+115 SALDRFEHV
-124 VSLSKWFRDYLKL
+124 VSLSKWFQGYLKL
-137 NDLYIDRH
+137 NDLYIDRD

-151 TRDGLYC
+151 ARNGLYC
-158 YDHGHMSLA
+158 YDHGKMTLA
-167 GPTQEVNVITADNH
+167 GPTQEVNVITADNR
-181 GRLFIATASAVLAQ
+181 GRLFIATATAVLAQ

-200 KTLSGLEG
+200 KTLVGLEG
-208 MEAQSLYF
+208 LEAQSLYF
-216 DAPAQRLWVGSLVQG
+216 DAPSQRLWVGSLVQG
-231 IRVYDLKTHRVDVA
+231 IRVYDLKDHRVGVVS
-245 ITQPQIQ
+245 TQPQIQ
-252 HPVRAITPLGQETVL
+252 HPVRAITPLGETTML
-267 VGVDGEGVYAFDRQK
+267 VGVDGEGVYAFDHQGH
-282 LQGRLLFNVSDD
+282 QGRLLFNVSDD

-320 TGGVD
+320 TGGLDV
-325 IAMPRW
+325 AMPRW
-331 AGYQLFRHE
+331 SGYQLFRHE
-340 YKDVNSLLDNSVN
+340 YKDSNSLLDNGVN

-372 AYHPVSGRWT
+372 AYHPISGRWT
-382 HSLQGRVVV
+382 HSLQGRVVL
-391 ALCPSGSGGV
+391 ALCPSGNGGV

-415 TGTATA
+415 TGAA
-421 TYSRSLGNL
+421 KAAYARSLGNL
-430 PSEYVTSLACDHLGQ
+430 SSECITSLACDHLGR

-457 IVNGKAHDLPIREA
+457 IVNSKGHDLPIREA
-471 ECLTAIGGKMAV
+471 ECLTAIGNKMAV
-483 GTTSGFCVVDVRTWR
+483 GTTAGFCVVDVRTWHIE
-498 FDHYFNP
+498 HYFNP

-522 DGDHAFWLGTD
+522 DGSHDFWLGTD

-539 YDTLTKEY
+539 YDTLTKKY

-552 RQGLQSNT
+552 RQGLPSNT

-580 CSFDG
+580 CTFDG

-608 WQLPDGKLLFGD
+608 WQLPDGKLLFGG
-620 NDGGVLLVP
+620 NDGGVLLSP

-637 SAQLRV
+637 TAQLRV

-650 TKLVGDS
+650 AKQAEDS
-657 AVRRRIFDMLR
+657 DVRRRIFDMLR

-673 LPYAQN
+673 LPYTQN
-679 SFTVDFECVNYR
+679 SFTVDFECINYR
-691 FQHDIRYEYFLEG
+691 FQHDVRYEYFLEG

-709 IAMQRLQSLRY
+709 IMMQRLQSLRY

-748 PLVIQ
+748 PFVIQ
-753 RPWWNSFL
+753 RPWWNSFF
-761 AWTVYLLIVLAI
+761 AWVVYLLIVLSL

-782 DRLESRYYNEKI
+782 ARLESRYYNEKI

-815 DNMAKDSTLSAPS
+815 DDMAKDNTLSEPS

-853 KIDQRSSEPTIQK
+853 KIDQQSSEPSVRK
-866 IALKPL
+866 MALKPL
-872 LEQQVARFD
+872 LEQQVARFA
-881 LLAQEKKITLAL
+881 LLAQEKKITLVL
-893 DDCPGEALV
+893 DDCPSEALV
-902 WLDPMMADK
+902 WFDPMMADK

-921 KYTGEGGHIHL
+921 KYTSEGGHIHL
-932 KAWQQHGETV
+932 RAWQQRGETV

-952 PESDQRHIFRS
+952 PESDQKHIFRR
-963 FYRASNGINSQQMGS
+963 FYRASNGINSKQMGS
-978 GLGLMLCRRLVEM
+978 GLGLMLCRKLVET
-991 HHGKLTFT
+991 HYGKLTFT
-999 SKEQEGTTFFVHL
+999 SKEQVGTTFFVHL

-1017 RYFPQASELD
+1017 RYFPEATEQDEW
-1027 KQQGREDTAMATS
+1027 QGREGAAMATS
-1040 LSLKD
+1040 LLLKD
-1045 SVIDARSDSAN
+1045 LVLDTRFDSAS
-1056 ENTLKGDL
+1056 ENVLEGG
-1064 TVDKPKTEAE
+1064 EAE
-1074 VNLPQDEEDDESGK
+1074 DKQKMEAEESQPQDEENGENGK
-1088 DTILFVDDNI
+1088 DTILFVDDNA
-1098 ELLRYLRMSFSGDYH
+1098 ELLRYLRMSFSSDYH
-1113 IITKESAEAAL
+1113 IITKESAEEAL
-1124 DYLREGTCDIVVSD
+1124 NYLRGGTCDIVVSD

-1172 KDFMIEGLNKG
+1172 KDFMIEGLDKG

-1211 SKYYLRRTL
+1211 SKYYLRRAL
-1220 QLVHDGETQT
+1220 QLAHGGEEPVIPSPQEKTISTLSDYSPLAVQRDD
-1230 ASAETQEPST
+1230 SNEQQAEV
-1240 ERTDDTPHPTPQG
+1240 
-1253 GSREK
+1253 K
-1258 PLSEEQPVTLNAA
+1258 PEVLNAD

-1277 RATQTV
+1277 KATQTV
-1283 LDHLSEEDFD
+1283 LDHLSEENFD

-1331 AAALLLKDVPVL
+1331 AAALLRKGVPVL

-1366 MPPSRYKE
+1366 MPPSKYKKE
-1374 EKTP
+1374 E

>member
-1 MKQLR
+1 
-6 HLLLLVSLLLTALAA
+6 
-21 QSTPMPAPA
+21 MPTPA

-58 WIATKNGVNRYNGS
+58 WIATKNGVNRYNGC

-151 TRDGLYC
+151 TRNGLYC
-158 YDHGHMSLA
+158 YDHGHVSLA

-181 GRLFIATASAVLAQ
+181 GRLFIATASAVLVQ

-231 IRVYDLKTHRVDVA
+231 IRVYDFKAHRVDVA

-252 HPVRAITPLGQETVL
+252 HPVRAITPLGQETML
-267 VGVDGEGVYAFDRQK
+267 VGVDGEGVYAFDRRK

-294 TRNALSGN
+294 TRNALGGN
-302 GIYTITVD
+302 GIYAVVVD
-310 RQHNIWMGSY
+310 CQHNIWVGSY

-325 IAMPRW
+325 LAMPRW
-331 AGYQLFRHE
+331 SGYQLFRHE
-340 YKDVNSLLDNSVN
+340 YKDSNSLLDNGVN

-372 AYHPVSGRWT
+372 AYHPASGRWT

-391 ALCPSGSGGV
+391 ALCPSGNGGV
-401 WAGTYGNGVFAVST
+401 WAGTYGNGVFAVNVA
-415 TGTATA
+415 GTATA

-430 PSEYVTSLACDHLGQ
+430 SAEYITSLACDHLGH
-445 LWVGAIDGPLSC
+445 LWVGAIDGSLSC
-457 IVNGKAHDLPIREA
+457 IVNGKAHDLPIREV

-483 GTTSGFCVVDVRTWR
+483 GTTAGFCIVDTRSWLFER
-498 FDHYFNP
+498 YFTP
-505 GDFGDK
+505 SDFGDK
-511 DICCFINSIIA
+511 DICCFINAIIA
-522 DGDHAFWLGTD
+522 DGNGAFWLGTD

-539 YDTLTKEY
+539 YDTLTKKY

-552 RQGLQSNT
+552 RQGLPSNS

-580 CSFDG
+580 CTFDG

-608 WQLPDGKLLFGD
+608 WQLPKGKLLFGG
-620 NDGGVLLVP
+620 NDGGVLLSP

-637 SAQLRV
+637 TAQLRV
-643 TSILPLD
+643 TSILP
-650 TKLVGDS
+650 
-657 AVRRRIFDMLR
+657 RHIYDMLC
-668 EGAVS
+668 EGRIS

-679 SFTVDFECVNYR
+679 SFTVDFECINYR

-709 IAMQRLQSLRY
+709 IMMQRLQSLRY

-761 AWTVYLLIVLAI
+761 AWTAYLLIVLSL
-773 VYLAWRWYR
+773 VYLVWRWYR

-815 DNMAKDSTLSAPS
+815 DDMVKDSTLSASS

-853 KIDQRSSEPTIQK
+853 KIDQQSSEPNVQK
-866 IALKPL
+866 MALKPL
-872 LEQQVARFD
+872 LEQQVARFA
-881 LLAQEKKITLAL
+881 LLAGEKQ
-893 DDCPGEALV
+893 
-902 WLDPMMADK
+902 DPMMADK

-921 KYTGEGGHIHL
+921 KYTGEGGHVHL
-932 KAWQQHGETV
+932 KAWQQCGETV

-963 FYRASNGINSQQMGS
+963 FYRASNGINSKQMGS

-999 SKEQEGTTFFVHL
+999 SKEQVGTTFYVHL
-1012 PADGS
+1012 PADGN
-1017 RYFPQASELD
+1017 RYFPEAAEQDEQRSKEDVATGTALSLEDSVTDARPDSINQNVLKDNIAED
-1027 KQQGREDTAMATS
+1027 KQVKAGESQP
-1040 LSLKD
+1040 L
-1045 SVIDARSDSAN
+1045 
-1056 ENTLKGDL
+1056 
-1064 TVDKPKTEAE
+1064 
-1074 VNLPQDEEDDESGK
+1074 DEEGDGNDK
-1088 DTILFVDDNI
+1088 DTILFVDDNT
-1098 ELLRYLRMSFSGDYH
+1098 ELLQYLRMSFSGNYH

-1172 KDFMIEGLNKG
+1172 KDFMIEGLDKG
-1183 ADDYIAKP
+1183 ADDYISKP

-1211 SKYYLRRTL
+1211 SKYYLRRAL
-1220 QLVHDGETQT
+1220 QLVHDGEKLSTLPT
-1230 ASAETQEPST
+1230 KPSST
-1240 ERTDDTPHPTPQG
+1240 R
-1253 GSREK
+1253 
-1258 PLSEEQPVTLNAA
+1258 PL
-1271 DQAFVD
+1271 
-1277 RATQTV
+1277 
-1283 LDHLSEEDFD
+1283 
-1293 VNHLCREMAMSR
+1293 
-1305 TLFYGRLKTLTGKAP
+1305 K
-1320 QEFMR
+1320 
-1325 LIRLEQ
+1325 
-1331 AAALLLKDVPVL
+1331 
-1343 DVATRCG
+1343 RC
-1350 FPNSKYFSTVF
+1350 STI
-1361 KKHFG
+1361 
-1366 MPPSRYKE
+1366 
-1374 EKTP
+1374 

>member
-1 MKQLR
+1 
-6 HLLLLVSLLLTALAA
+6 
-21 QSTPMPAPA
+21 MPTPA

-47 FSILQDRNDVM
+47 FSILQDRNDVV

-79 SSDRVYS
+79 SGDRVYS

-115 SAWDHFEHV
+115 SALDRFEHV
-124 VSLSKWFRDYLKL
+124 VSLSKWFRGYLKL

-151 TRDGLYC
+151 TRNGLYC
-158 YDHGHMSLA
+158 YDHGRMSPA
-167 GPTQEVNVITADNH
+167 GPTQEVNVITADDH
-181 GRLFIATASAVLAQ
+181 GRLFIATASSVLVQ

-200 KTLSGLEG
+200 KSLAGLEG
-208 MEAQSLYF
+208 LEAQSLYF
-216 DAPAQRLWVGSLVQG
+216 DAASRWLWVGTLVQG
-231 IRVYDLKTHRVDVA
+231 IRVYSLQNHRAVVTT
-245 ITQPQIQ
+245 TQPLIQ
-252 HPVRAITPLGQETVL
+252 HPVRAITPLGHETML
-267 VGVDGEGVYAFDRQK
+267 AGVDGEGVYAFDRRK

-302 GIYTITVD
+302 GIYAIAVD
-310 RQHNIWMGSY
+310 RQRNIWVGSY
-320 TGGVD
+320 SGGVD
-325 IAMPRW
+325 LIMPRW
-331 AGYQLFRHE
+331 SGYQLFRHE
-340 YKDVNSLLDNSVN
+340 YKDGNSLIDNSVN
-353 AVCATADGTLWFGT
+353 AVCATSDGTLWFGT

-372 AYHPVSGRWT
+372 AYHPATGRWT

-391 ALCPSGSGGV
+391 ALCPSGKGGV
-401 WAGTYGNGVFAVST
+401 WAGTYGNGVFAVNT

-430 PSEYVTSLACDHLGQ
+430 SSECITSLACDHLGR

-471 ECLTAIGGKMAV
+471 ECLTAIGEKMVV
-483 GTTSGFCVVDVRTWR
+483 GTTAGFCIVDTRSWLYER
-498 FDHYFNP
+498 YFNP

-522 DGDHAFWLGTD
+522 DGSHAFWLGTD

-539 YDTLTKEY
+539 YDTQTKKY

-552 RQGLQSNT
+552 RQGVPSNT

-567 AQGLLMVSTDRGL
+567 AHGLLMISTDHGL
-580 CSFDG
+580 CTFNV
-585 RTRRVRQLSTYE
+585 RTRRVRQLSIYE

-602 YNRMAC
+602 YNRMAF
-608 WQLPDGKLLFGD
+608 WELPDGKLLFGG
-620 NDGGVLLVP
+620 NDGGVLLSP

-657 AVRRRIFDMLR
+657 VVRRHIYDMLC
-668 EGAVS
+668 EGRIS

-679 SFTVDFECVNYR
+679 SFTVDFECINYR

-709 IAMQRLQSLRY
+709 IMMQRLQSLRY

-761 AWTVYLLIVLAI
+761 AWTAYLLIVLSL
-773 VYLAWRWYR
+773 VYLVWRWYR

-815 DNMAKDSTLSAPS
+815 DDMVKDSTLSASS

-853 KIDQRSSEPTIQK
+853 KIDQQSSEPNVQK
-866 IALKPL
+866 MALKPL
-872 LEQQVARFD
+872 LEQQVARFA
-881 LLAQEKKITLAL
+881 LLAGEKQIALTL
-893 DDCPGEALV
+893 DDCPSEIQV

-921 KYTGEGGHIHL
+921 KYTGEGGHVHL
-932 KAWQQHGETV
+932 KAWQQCGETV

-963 FYRASNGINSQQMGS
+963 FYRASNGINSKQMGS

-991 HHGKLTFT
+991 HHGKLTFS
-999 SKEQEGTTFFVHL
+999 SKEQVGTTFYVHL
-1012 PADGS
+1012 PADGN
-1017 RYFPQASELD
+1017 RYFPEAAEQDEQRSKEDVATGTALSLEDSVTDARPDSINQNVLKDNIAED
-1027 KQQGREDTAMATS
+1027 KQVKAGESQP
-1040 LSLKD
+1040 L
-1045 SVIDARSDSAN
+1045 
-1056 ENTLKGDL
+1056 
-1064 TVDKPKTEAE
+1064 
-1074 VNLPQDEEDDESGK
+1074 DEEGDGNDK
-1088 DTILFVDDNI
+1088 DTILFVDDNT
-1098 ELLRYLRMSFSGDYH
+1098 ELLQYLRMSFSGNYH

-1156 ADTAWLP
+1156 GDTAWLP

-1172 KDFMIEGLNKG
+1172 KDFMIEGLDKG

-1211 SKYYLRRTL
+1211 SKYYLRRAL
-1220 QLVHDGETQT
+1220 QLVHNGEET
-1230 ASAETQEPST
+1230 AVPSSV
-1240 ERTDDTPHPTPQG
+1240 EAPEISSSVEIPVMAQSDDSPRSVQPDESNGQRTMD
-1253 GSREK
+1253 R
-1258 PLSEEQPVTLNAA
+1258 PVELNAD

-1277 RATQTV
+1277 KATQMV

-1331 AAALLLKDVPVL
+1331 AAALLRKGVPVL

-1366 MPPSRYKE
+1366 TPPSKYKSQIE
-1374 EKTP
+1374 V

>member
-1 MKQLR
+1 M
-6 HLLLLVSLLLTALAA
+6 H
-21 QSTPMPAPA
+21 APA

-38 AEGLDNMRV
+38 TEGLDNMRV
-47 FSILQDRNDVM
+47 FSILQDRNDVI
-58 WIATKNGVNRYNGS
+58 WIATKNGINRYNGC
-72 VMKVYQL
+72 VVKVYRL

-115 SAWDHFEHV
+115 PALDRFEHV
-124 VSLSKWFRDYLKL
+124 VSLSKWFRGYLKL

-151 TRDGLYC
+151 ARNGLYC
-158 YDHGHMSLA
+158 YDHGKMTLA
-167 GPTQEVNVITADNH
+167 GPTQEVNVITADNR
-181 GRLFIATASAVLAQ
+181 GRLFIATATEVFAQ
-195 FGKRW
+195 HGKRW
-200 KTLSGLEG
+200 ETLSGLEG
-208 MEAQSLYF
+208 LEAQSLYF
-216 DAPAQRLWVGSLVQG
+216 DAPSQRLWVGSLVQG
-231 IRVYDLKTHRVDVA
+231 IRVYDLKDHRVGVVS
-245 ITQPQIQ
+245 TQPQIQ
-252 HPVRAITPLGQETVL
+252 HPVRAITLLGGTTVL
-267 VGVDGEGVYAFDRQK
+267 VGVDGEGVYAFDRQGQ
-282 LQGRLLFNVSDD
+282 QGRLLFNVSDD

-325 IAMPRW
+325 LAMPRW
-331 AGYQLFRHE
+331 SGYQLFRHE
-340 YKDVNSLLDNSVN
+340 YKDANSLLDNGVN

-372 AYHPVSGRWT
+372 AYHPASGRWT
-382 HSLQGRVVV
+382 HSLQGRVVL
-391 ALCPSGSGGV
+391 ALCPSDNGGV
-401 WAGTYGNGVFAVST
+401 WAGTYGNGVFAVSA
-415 TGTATA
+415 TGTTKAA
-421 TYSRSLGNL
+421 YARSLGNL
-430 PSEYVTSLACDHLGQ
+430 SSECITSLAYDHLGR

-471 ECLTAIGGKMAV
+471 ECLTTIGDKMAV
-483 GTTSGFCVVDVRTWR
+483 GTTAGFCVVDVRTWH
-498 FDHYFNP
+498 FKHYFNP

-522 DGDHAFWLGTD
+522 DGIGAFWLGTD

-539 YDTLTKEY
+539 YDTLTKKY
-547 WQIST
+547 WQISA
-552 RQGLQSNT
+552 RQGLPSNT

-567 AQGLLMVSTDRGL
+567 TQGLLMVSTDRGL

-608 WQLPDGKLLFGD
+608 WQLPDGRLLFGG
-620 NDGGVLLVP
+620 NDGGVLLAP

-637 SAQLRV
+637 TAQLRV

-650 TKLVGDS
+650 TKQAEDS
-657 AVRRRIFDMLR
+657 DVRRRIFDMLR
-668 EGAVS
+668 EGEVS

-679 SFTVDFECVNYR
+679 SFTVDFECINYR

-709 IAMQRLQSLRY
+709 IMMQRLQSLRY

-753 RPWWNSFL
+753 RPWWNSFF
-761 AWTVYLLIVLAI
+761 AWAAYLLIVLSL
-773 VYLAWRWYR
+773 VYLAWCWYR

-815 DNMAKDSTLSAPS
+815 DDMAKDNTLSEPS
-828 ARYLSI
+828 VRYLSI

-853 KIDQRSSEPTIQK
+853 KIDQQSSEPSVRRM
-866 IALKPL
+866 ALEPL
-872 LEQQVARFD
+872 LEQQVARFA

-893 DDCPGEALV
+893 DDCPSEALV
-902 WLDPMMADK
+902 WLDPIMADK

-932 KAWQQHGETV
+932 RAWQQRGETI

-952 PESDQRHIFRS
+952 PVSDQKHIFRR
-963 FYRASNGINSQQMGS
+963 FYRASNGINSKQMGS

-991 HHGKLTFT
+991 HHGRLTFT
-999 SKEQEGTTFFVHL
+999 SKEQVGTTFFVHL

-1017 RYFPQASELD
+1017 RYFPEATEQDER
-1027 KQQGREDTAMATS
+1027 QGREGAAMATNF
-1040 LSLKD
+1040 SLKD
-1045 SVIDARSDSAN
+1045 SVIDTRFDSAS
-1056 ENTLKGDL
+1056 ENALKGSEAQY
-1064 TVDKPKTEAE
+1064 KQKIEAE
-1074 VNLPQDEEDDESGK
+1074 ESLPQEEDDDENGK
-1088 DTILFVDDNI
+1088 DTILFVDDNT
-1098 ELLRYLRMSFSGDYH
+1098 ELLRYLRMSFSSDYH
-1113 IITKESAEAAL
+1113 IIMKESAEEAL
-1124 DYLREGTCDIVVSD
+1124 DYLRGGTCDIVVSD

-1172 KDFMIEGLNKG
+1172 KNFMIEGLDKG

-1211 SKYYLRRTL
+1211 SKFYLRRAL
-1220 QLVHDGETQT
+1220 QLAHGGEEPVISSPQEKTI
-1230 ASAETQEPST
+1230 SALS
-1240 ERTDDTPHPTPQG
+1240 DDSPLAVQQDD
-1253 GSREK
+1253 SNEQQAEVK
-1258 PLSEEQPVTLNAA
+1258 PEVLNAD
-1271 DQAFVD
+1271 DQVFVD
-1277 RATQTV
+1277 KATQTV
-1283 LDHLSEEDFD
+1283 LDHLSEENFD

-1331 AAALLLKDVPVL
+1331 AAALLRKGVPVL

-1366 MPPSRYKE
+1366 MPPSKYKKE
-1374 EKTP
+1374 E

>member
-1 MKQLR
+1 
-6 HLLLLVSLLLTALAA
+6 
-21 QSTPMPAPA
+21 MPTPA

-38 AEGLDNMRV
+38 TEGLDNMRV
-47 FSILQDRNDVM
+47 FSILQDRNDVI
-58 WIATKNGVNRYNGS
+58 WIATKNGINRYNGC
-72 VMKVYQL
+72 VVKVYRL

-115 SAWDHFEHV
+115 SALDRFEHV
-124 VSLSKWFRDYLKL
+124 VSLSKWFQGYLKL
-137 NDLYIDRH
+137 NDLYIDRD

-151 TRDGLYC
+151 ARNGLYC
-158 YDHGHMSLA
+158 YDHGKMTLA
-167 GPTQEVNVITADNH
+167 GPTQEVNVITADNR
-181 GRLFIATASAVLAQ
+181 GRLFIATATAVLAQ

-200 KTLSGLEG
+200 KTLVGLEG
-208 MEAQSLYF
+208 LEAQSLYF
-216 DAPAQRLWVGSLVQG
+216 DAPSQRLWVGSLVQG
-231 IRVYDLKTHRVDVA
+231 IRVYDLKDHRVGVVS
-245 ITQPQIQ
+245 TQPQIQ
-252 HPVRAITPLGQETVL
+252 HPVRAITPLGETTML
-267 VGVDGEGVYAFDRQK
+267 VGVDGEGVYAFDHQGH
-282 LQGRLLFNVSDD
+282 QGRLLFNVSDD

-320 TGGVD
+320 TGGLDV
-325 IAMPRW
+325 AMPRW
-331 AGYQLFRHE
+331 SGYQLFRHE
-340 YKDVNSLLDNSVN
+340 YKDSNSLLDNGVN

-372 AYHPVSGRWT
+372 AYHPISGRWT
-382 HSLQGRVVV
+382 HSLQGRVVL
-391 ALCPSGSGGV
+391 ALCPSGNGGV

-415 TGTATA
+415 TGAA
-421 TYSRSLGNL
+421 KAAYARSLGNL
-430 PSEYVTSLACDHLGQ
+430 SSECITSLACDHLGR

-457 IVNGKAHDLPIREA
+457 IVNGKGHDLPIREA
-471 ECLTAIGGKMAV
+471 ECLTAIGNKMAV
-483 GTTSGFCVVDVRTWR
+483 GTTAGFCVVDVRTWHIE
-498 FDHYFNP
+498 HYFNP

-522 DGDHAFWLGTD
+522 DGSHGFWLGTD

-539 YDTLTKEY
+539 YDTLTKKY

-552 RQGLQSNT
+552 RQGLPSNT

-580 CSFDG
+580 CTFDG

-608 WQLPDGKLLFGD
+608 WQLPDGKLLFGG
-620 NDGGVLLVP
+620 NDGGVLLSPV
-629 AAVLPSHY
+629 AVLPSHY
-637 SAQLRV
+637 TAQLRV

-650 TKLVGDS
+650 AKQAEDS
-657 AVRRRIFDMLR
+657 DVRRRIFDMLR

-673 LPYAQN
+673 LPYTQN
-679 SFTVDFECVNYR
+679 SFTVDFECINYR
-691 FQHDIRYEYFLEG
+691 FQHDVRYEYFLEG

-709 IAMQRLQSLRY
+709 IMMQRLQSLRY

-748 PLVIQ
+748 PFVIQ
-753 RPWWNSFL
+753 RPWWNSFF
-761 AWTVYLLIVLAI
+761 AWVVYLLIVLSL

-782 DRLESRYYNEKI
+782 ARLESRYYNEKI

-815 DNMAKDSTLSAPS
+815 DDMAKDNTLSEPS

-853 KIDQRSSEPTIQK
+853 KIDQQSSEPSVRK
-866 IALKPL
+866 MALKPL
-872 LEQQVARFD
+872 LEQQVARFA
-881 LLAQEKKITLAL
+881 LLAQEKKITLVL
-893 DDCPGEALV
+893 DDCPSEALV
-902 WLDPMMADK
+902 WFDPMMADK

-921 KYTGEGGHIHL
+921 KYTSEGGHIHL
-932 KAWQQHGETV
+932 RAWQQRGETV

-952 PESDQRHIFRS
+952 PESDQKHIFRR
-963 FYRASNGINSQQMGS
+963 FYRASNGINSKQMGS
-978 GLGLMLCRRLVEM
+978 GLGLMLCRKLVET

-999 SKEQEGTTFFVHL
+999 SKEQVGTTFFVHL

-1017 RYFPQASELD
+1017 RYFPEATEQDER
-1027 KQQGREDTAMATS
+1027 QGREGAAMATS
-1040 LSLKD
+1040 LLLKD
-1045 SVIDARSDSAN
+1045 SVLDTRFDSAS
-1056 ENTLKGDL
+1056 ENVLEGG
-1064 TVDKPKTEAE
+1064 EAE
-1074 VNLPQDEEDDESGK
+1074 DKQKMEAEESQPQDEENGENGK
-1088 DTILFVDDNI
+1088 DTILFVDDNA
-1098 ELLRYLRMSFSGDYH
+1098 ELLRYLRMSFSSDYH
-1113 IITKESAEAAL
+1113 IITKESAEEAL
-1124 DYLREGTCDIVVSD
+1124 NYLRGGTCDIVVSD

-1172 KDFMIEGLNKG
+1172 KDFMIEGLDKG

-1220 QLVHDGETQT
+1220 QLAHGGEEPVIPSPQEKTISTLSDDSPLAVQRDD
-1230 ASAETQEPST
+1230 SNEQQAEV
-1240 ERTDDTPHPTPQG
+1240 
-1253 GSREK
+1253 K
-1258 PLSEEQPVTLNAA
+1258 PEVLNAD

-1277 RATQTV
+1277 KATQTV
-1283 LDHLSEEDFD
+1283 LDHLSEENFD

-1331 AAALLLKDVPVL
+1331 AAALLRKGVPVL

-1366 MPPSRYKE
+1366 MPPSKYKKE
-1374 EKTP
+1374 E

>member
-1 MKQLR
+1 
-6 HLLLLVSLLLTALAA
+6 
-21 QSTPMPAPA
+21 MPTPA

-38 AEGLDNMRV
+38 TDGLDNMRV
-47 FSILQDRNDVM
+47 FSILQDRDDVM

-72 VMKVYQL
+72 VMKAYQL
-79 SSDRVYS
+79 SSDRIYS

-97 DGDTLYAYDN
+97 DGNVLYAYDN
-107 KGNIYRYS
+107 KGNIYRYN
-115 SAWDHFEHV
+115 SALDHFDHV
-124 VSLSKWFRDYLKL
+124 VSLSKWFRGYLKL
-137 NDLYIDRH
+137 NDLYIDRQ

-151 TRDGLYC
+151 TRNGLYR
-158 YDHGHMSLA
+158 YAHGRMTLA
-167 GPTQEVNVITADNH
+167 GPTQEVNVISADNH
-181 GRLFIATASAVLAQ
+181 DRLFIATASVVLMQ
-195 FGKRW
+195 SGQKW
-200 KTLSGLEG
+200 KALAGLEG
-208 MEAQSLYF
+208 IEAQSLYF
-216 DAPAQRLWVGSLVQG
+216 DASSHWLWVGTLVQG
-231 IRVYDLKTHRVDVA
+231 IRVYSPGDHHAVNLSTK
-245 ITQPQIQ
+245 PQIQ
-252 HPVRAITPLGQETVL
+252 HPVRAITPLGKTTML
-267 VGVDGEGVYAFDRQK
+267 VGVDGEGVYAFDRRGQ
-282 LQGRLLFNVSDD
+282 QGRLLFNVSDD

-302 GIYTITVD
+302 GIYTIAVD
-310 RQHNIWMGSY
+310 RQHNIWVGSY

-325 IAMPRW
+325 MAMPRW

-340 YKDVNSLLDNSVN
+340 YRESNSLIDNGVN

-372 AYHPVSGRWT
+372 AYHPASGRWT
-382 HSLQGRVVV
+382 HSLRGRVVL
-391 ALCPSGSGGV
+391 ALCPSDDGGV
-401 WAGTYGNGVFAVST
+401 WAGTYGNGVFSVSA
-415 TGTATA
+415 TGTAKA
-421 TYSRSLGNL
+421 AYARSLGNL
-430 PSEYVTSLACDHLGQ
+430 SSECITSLACDHLGR
-445 LWVGAIDGPLSC
+445 LWVGAIDGALSC
-457 IVNGKAHDLPIREA
+457 IVDGKAHQLPIREV
-471 ECLTAIGGKMAV
+471 ECLKAVGGKMAV
-483 GTTSGFCVVDVRTWR
+483 GTTAGFCVVDISSWR
-498 FDHYFNP
+498 FERYFNP

-522 DGDHAFWLGTD
+522 DGSHAFWLGTD

-539 YDTLTKEY
+539 YDTRTRKY

-552 RQGLQSNT
+552 RQGLPSNSVT
-560 IAGICHG
+560 GVCQG
-567 AQGLLMVSTDRGL
+567 TKGLLMVSTDRGL
-580 CSFDG
+580 CTFDG
-585 RTRRVRQLSTYE
+585 RTRRARQLSTYE

-608 WQLPDGKLLFGD
+608 WQMPNGLLLFGG
-620 NDGGVLLVP
+620 NDGGVLLSP
-629 AAVLPSHY
+629 DAVLPSHY

-650 TKLVGDS
+650 TKQAGNSD
-657 AVRRRIFDMLR
+657 VRRRIFDMLR
-668 EGAVS
+668 EGKVS

-679 SFTVDFECVNYR
+679 SFTVDFECINYR

-753 RPWWNSFL
+753 RPWWNSYL
-761 AWTVYLLIVLAI
+761 AWGVYLLIVLSI
-773 VYLAWRWYR
+773 VYLLWRWYR

-815 DNMAKDSTLSAPS
+815 DDMAKDGTLSASS

-853 KIDQRSSEPTIQK
+853 KIDQRSSEPNVRK
-866 IALKPL
+866 MALKPL
-872 LEQQVARFD
+872 LEQQVARFA
-881 LLAQEKKITLAL
+881 LLAQEKKIMLTL

-921 KYTGEGGHIHL
+921 KYTEERGHIHL

-942 ISVADDGMGI
+942 ISVSDDGMGI
-952 PESDQRHIFRS
+952 PESDQKHIFRR
-963 FYRASNGINSQQMGS
+963 FYRASNGINSKQMGS

-991 HHGKLTFT
+991 HYGRLTFT
-999 SKEQEGTTFFVHL
+999 SKEHVGTTFFVHL

-1017 RYFPQASELD
+1017 RYFPGAAELD
-1027 KQQGREDTAMATS
+1027 SRRGGEDAALTTG

-1045 SVIDARSDSAN
+1045 SVIDARLGSIDEHA
-1056 ENTLKGDL
+1056 LKGEEEGGQLLQTD
-1064 TVDKPKTEAE
+1064 TEGS
-1074 VNLPQDEEDDESGK
+1074 LPQDEESNETNK

-1113 IITKESAEAAL
+1113 IITKESAEEAL

-1143 MDGNELCRRLKEN
+1143 MDGNELCRRLKED
-1156 ADTAWLP
+1156 ADTSWLP

-1172 KDFMIEGLNKG
+1172 KNFMIEGLDKG

-1211 SKYYLRRTL
+1211 SKYYLRRAL
-1220 QLVHDGETQT
+1220 QLVHGGEESTT
-1230 ASAETQEPST
+1230 SALT
-1240 ERTDDTPHPTPQG
+1240 
-1253 GSREK
+1253 EK
-1258 PLSEEQPVTLNAA
+1258 PVSASDALPSAIQQSDSKEQQAEPKPVTLNAD

-1277 RATQTV
+1277 KATQTV
-1283 LDHLSEEDFD
+1283 LDHLDEEDFD

-1331 AAALLLKDVPVL
+1331 AAALLRKDVPVL

-1366 MPPSRYKE
+1366 TPPSKYKSQTE
-1374 EKTP
+1374 V